1 LPSSG
6 RRFREAWDP
15 ASKTAGSRPAEQV
28 EVVPLARKRVYQI
41 AREFNLSSEALL
53 DMLRGMG
60 ITVKSHMSAIDDE
73 TVVAMKEKLRLE
85 KEEVKKEEAR
95 KKQIVKEVE
104 AKAKPEVKAPEP
116 PKRVGLR
123 RRVDEKSVKE
133 SVRKTLADIEGKK
146 THRRRRKDVE
156 GEEVVGEA
164 AKVVRV
170 TEFISVGELASTL
183 GVKPAEVVA
192 CCMRMGVM
200 ATINQRLDA
209 DTIETVADEF
219 GYAVEFMKEYGAEI
233 AEAQEVPV
241 QKRHPVVTIMGHV
254 DHGKTSLLDFVR
266 RSNVVAG
273 ESGGITQHIGAYEV
287 QTAGGKIAFLDTPGH
302 EAFTAM
308 RARGAQATDI
318 VVLVVA
324 ANERVMPQTV
334 EAIDHAKAAEVP
346 IIVAINKIDLPDAN
360 IDRIK
365 QELATNGLTPDDW
378 GGNVLMVP
386 VSAKRGDNV
395 EHLLE
400 MILLQAEML
409 ELKAPA
415 TGRAS
420 GVVIESRVEQ
430 GRGIVITVLNQ
441 KGELRV
447 GDPFVAGIWPGKIR
461 AMFNERRKNVDCV
474 EPSTPVEVLGCQ
486 GVPQAGD
493 SFMVTR
499 DEREAREIG
508 TKRQLLQREKDMRK
522 VVHISLQDLYA
533 RIQAGE
539 LKELRV
545 VTKGDVDG
553 SVEALSD
560 ALQKLGTDKVSIK
573 IIHRG
578 VGPVNESDVLL
589 AAASDAVV
597 VGFHVGVLPKAK
609 DIAKREQVDVRTY
622 DIIYEV
628 TKDIQAAMEGLLGP
642 VMEERVTGSA
652 EVRKVFSIKRVG
664 TIAGSY
670 VTDGT
675 LTRGGFVKVYRD
687 NEIVFDGKITSL
699 KRFKD
704 DVKQVTAGYEFGVGL
719 EAFDDLKEGDTLKA
733 YVIEEV
739 KKS

>member
-6 RRFREAWDP
+6 KRFREAWDP
-15 ASKTAGSRPAEQV
+15 ASKTAGCRPAEQV

-53 DMLRGMG
+53 EMLRGMG
-60 ITVKSHMSAIDDE
+60 TTVKSHMSAIDDE

-116 PKRVGLR
+116 AKRVGLR

-133 SVRKTLADIEGKK
+133 SVRKTIADLEGKK
-146 THRRRRKDVE
+146 TRRRKRREVE

-170 TEFISVGELASTL
+170 TEFISVGELGSVL

-209 DTIETVADEF
+209 DTIETIADEF

-233 AEAQEVPV
+233 AEEQEVPV

-287 QTAGGKIAFLDTPGH
+287 QAAGGKIAFLDTPGH

-365 QELATNGLTPDDW
+365 QELASNGLTPDDW

-430 GRGIVITVLNQ
+430 GRGIVVTVLNQ

-447 GDPFVAGIWPGKIR
+447 GDPFVAGIWAGKIR

-499 DEREAREIG
+499 DEREAKEIG
-508 TKRQLLQREKDMRK
+508 IKRQLLQREKDMRK

-573 IIHRG
+573 TIHRG

-597 VGFHVGVLPKAK
+597 VGFHVGVLPKARE
-609 DIAKREQVDVRTY
+609 IAKREMVDVRTY

-652 EVRKVFSIKRVG
+652 EVRQVFSIKRVG

-675 LTRGGFVKVYRD
+675 LTRGNFVKVYRD
-687 NEIVFDGKITSL
+687 GEVVFDGKIASL

-704 DVKQVTAGYEFGVGL
+704 DVRQVAAGYEFGIGL
-719 EAFDDLKEGDTLKA
+719 EAFADLREGDTLKA

>member
-1 LPSSG
+1 VVRPA
-6 RRFREAWDP
+6 RR
-15 ASKTAGSRPAEQV
+15 TAGIRRAKQL
-28 EVVPLARKRVYQI
+28 EVVPLARKRVYQV

-53 DMLRGMG
+53 EMLRGMG
-60 ITVKSHMSAIDDE
+60 VAVKSHMSAIEDG
-73 TVVAMKEKLRLE
+73 TVAGIKEKLRLE

-104 AKAKPEVKAPEP
+104 AKAKPEVKPPEP
-116 PKRVGLR
+116 PKRVGMR
-123 RRVDEKSVKE
+123 RRIDERSVKE
-133 SVRKTLADIEGKK
+133 TVRKTLAGIEGKRAK
-146 THRRRRKDVE
+146 RRKRKSEEEDGLV
-156 GEEVVGEA
+156 GEEVR
-164 AKVVRV
+164 VVRV
-170 TEFISVGELASTL
+170 TEFISVGELASL
-183 GVKPAEVVA
+183 LSVKPAEVVS

-209 DTIETVADEF
+209 DTIEAIADEF
-219 GYAVEFMKEYGAEI
+219 DYGVEFMKEYGAEI
-233 AEAQEVPV
+233 TDEEELPAR
-241 QKRHPVVTIMGHV
+241 KRHPVVTIMGHV

-287 QTAGGKIAFLDTPGH
+287 EAPGGKITFLDTPGH

-346 IIVAINKIDLPDAN
+346 IIVAVNKIDLPDAN

-365 QELATNGLTPDDW
+365 QELASNGLTPDDW

-395 EHLLE
+395 DHLLE

-409 ELKAPA
+409 DLKAPEE
-415 TGRAS
+415 GRGS

-430 GRGIVITVLNQ
+430 GRGIVVTVLNQ
-441 KGELRV
+441 KGTMRL
-447 GDPFVAGIWPGKIR
+447 GDPFVAGIWHGKIR
-461 AMFNERRKNVDCV
+461 AMFNERRKTV
-474 EPSTPVEVLGCQ
+474 ESVLPASPVEVLGSQ

-493 SFMVTR
+493 SFMVAR
-499 DEREAREIG
+499 DEREAREIAA
-508 TKRQLLQREKDMRK
+508 KRQLLQREKDLRK
-522 VVHISLQDLYA
+522 SVHVSLQDLYA

-539 LKELRV
+539 IKELRV

-560 ALQKLGTDKVSIK
+560 ALQKLTNENVSMR
-573 IIHRG
+573 IIHKG
-578 VGPVNESDVLL
+578 VGAVNESDVLL
-589 AAASDAVV
+589 AAASDAIVI
-597 VGFHVGVLPKAK
+597 GFHVGVLPKARE
-609 DIAKREQVDVRTY
+609 ISKREHVDVRTY

-652 EVRKVFSIKRVG
+652 EVRQVFSIRRVG
-664 TIAGSY
+664 TIAGTY

-675 LTRGGFVKVYRD
+675 LTRTGFIRVLRAGEV
-687 NEIVFDGKITSL
+687 VFDGKIASL

-704 DVKQVTAGYEFGVGL
+704 DVKQVAQGYECGVSI
-719 EAFDDLKEGDTLKA
+719 EAFDDLKEGDTLQA
-733 YVIEEV
+733 YVVEEV
-739 KKS
+739 PRP

>member
-1 LPSSG
+1 
-6 RRFREAWDP
+6 
-15 ASKTAGSRPAEQV
+15 
-28 EVVPLARKRVYQI
+28 LARKRIYQV
-41 AREFNLSSEALL
+41 AREFDLSSEALL
-53 DMLRGMG
+53 EMLRGMG
-60 ITVKSHMSAIDDE
+60 LTVKSHMSAIDDE
-73 TVVAMKEKLRLE
+73 SITALREKLRLE
-85 KEEVKKEEAR
+85 KEEVKKDEAR
-95 KKQIVKEVE
+95 KKAIVAAPPVKE
-104 AKAKPEVKAPEP
+104 KAPEKAPEP
-116 PKRVGLR
+116 PKRVGMR
-123 RRVDEKSVKE
+123 RKVNEKSVKE
-133 SVRKTLADIEGKK
+133 SVRKTLHEIDGKK
-146 THRRRRKDVE
+146 VRRHRRKSVQE
-156 GEEVVGEA
+156 EGLPGEEARVIH
-164 AKVVRV
+164 V
-170 TEFISVGELASTL
+170 TEFISVGELASVL

-219 GYAVEFMKEYGAEI
+219 DYGVEFVKEYGAELAEEKEI
-233 AEAQEVPV
+233 AEAP
-241 QKRHPVVTIMGHV
+241 RHPVVTIMGHV
-254 DHGKTSLLDFVR
+254 DHGKTSLLDYVR

-287 QTAGGKIAFLDTPGH
+287 ETAGGKITFLDTPGH

-318 VVLVVA
+318 VVLVVS

-360 IDRIK
+360 VDRIK
-365 QELATNGLTPDDW
+365 QELANNGLTPDDW
-378 GGNVLMVP
+378 GGNVPMVP
-386 VSAKRGDNV
+386 MSAKTG
-395 EHLLE
+395 EGIQHLLE

-409 ELKAPA
+409 DLKAPRD
-415 TGRAS
+415 GRAS

-430 GRGIVITVLNQ
+430 GRGIVITVLSQ
-441 KGELRV
+441 KGTLNL
-447 GDPFVAGIWPGKIR
+447 GDPFVAGIWAGKVR
-461 AMFNERRKNVDCV
+461 AMFNERRKTVQLV
-474 EPSTPVEVLGCQ
+474 VPAMPVEILGSQ

-499 DEREAREIG
+499 DDREARDIS
-508 TKRQLLQREKDMRK
+508 TRRQVLQREKDLRK

-539 LKELRV
+539 IKELRV

-560 ALQKLGTDKVSIK
+560 ALQKLGSDKVTIK
-573 IIHRG
+573 TIHKG

-589 AAASDAVV
+589 AAASDAIVI
-597 VGFHVGVLPKAK
+597 GFHMGVLPKARE
-609 DIAKREQVDVRTY
+609 IAKREQVDVRTY

-652 EVRKVFSIKRVG
+652 EVRKVFTIRRVG
-664 TIAGSY
+664 AVAGTY
-670 VTDGT
+670 VTDGV
-675 LTRGGFVKVYRD
+675 LNRNCLVRVMRGGQMIF
-687 NEIVFDGKITSL
+687 EGKLSSL

-704 DVKQVTAGYEFGVGL
+704 DAKQVSQGYECGAGVEG
-719 EAFDDLKEGDTLKA
+719 FSDLQEGDVLQA
-733 YVIEEV
+733 YVLEEV
-739 KKS
+739 KRA